1 MYRIMIVDDE
11 ENILSSLNRI
21 LKKEDDFQIVAHTD
35 PHAALADANR
45 SQFHL
50 FLSDYRMPSMNGVDF
65 LVRTKNSNPH
75 AMRIIISGVAD
86 FTALMDAINQAEI
99 YRFIPKPIQ
108 VHELLQTL
116 RQALH
121 THTVMD
127 ENRRLS
133 ALVKEQKN
141 ELKNREYA
149 LKHFAELHPT
159 LANVEWEND
168 GSIIL
173 GEGDLDP

>member
-1 MYRIMIVDDE
+1 MHRVMIVDDE

-21 LKKEDDFQIVAHTD
+21 LKREKEFQIVAHTD

-50 FLSDYRMPSMNGVDF
+50 FLSDYRMPSMDGVDF
-65 LVRTKNSNPH
+65 LVKTKDSNPH
-75 AMRIIISGVAD
+75 AMRLIISGAAD
-86 FTALMDAINQAEI
+86 FTALMDAINQAEV

-121 THTVMD
+121 TYDIME
-127 ENRRLS
+127 ENRQLS
-133 ALVKEQKN
+133 ALVKEQKS
-141 ELKNREYA
+141 ELRNREDA
-149 LKHFAELHPT
+149 LKHFAEQHPT
-159 LANVEWEND
+159 LANVEREND
-168 GSIIL
+168 GSIIID
-173 GEGDLDP
+173 ESDIDL

>member
-1 MYRIMIVDDE
+1 MHRIMIVDDE
-11 ENILSSLNRI
+11 ENILSSLSRI
-21 LKKEDDFQIVAHTD
+21 LKRENDFEVVAHTD

-50 FLSDYRMPSMNGVDF
+50 FLSDYRMPQMDGVEF
-65 LVRTKNSNPH
+65 LVNTKRSNPN
-75 AMRIIISGVAD
+75 AMRLIISGAAD

-121 THTVMD
+121 TYSLME
-127 ENRRLS
+127 ENRQLS
-133 ALVKEQKN
+133 TLVKKQQN
-141 ELKNREYA
+141 ELKHREYA
-149 LKHFAELHPT
+149 LKQFAEHHPT
-159 LANVEWEND
+159 LANVEWEED
-168 GSIIL
+168 GSIIID
-173 GEGDLDP
+173 EDDI